1 MDNERTRTEAEQ
13 LAKKTKGVGTCL
25 YETPI
30 EDWVDDYGKE
40 GRTLYKHLRNSQY
53 GYVRDPLVALIKMMD
68 FDHV

>member
-1 MDNERTRTEAEQ
+1 MIIDRTRTEAEQ
-13 LAKKTKGVGTCL
+13 LAKKTKGVGICL
-25 YETPI
+25 YEIPI

-53 GYVRDPLVALIKMMD
+53 GYVRDPLVSLTKMMD